1 MTHRRSKIVLT
12 LLAFALSVQYS
23 LAETA
28 EHAEVRGL
36 TPEFQQ
42 TLPEPEPEST
52 AVPPNGPTSLTLEE
66 AVSTALSRN
75 PTVKATQ
82 AAVKAADYRVDQA
95 GAAYYPTLDLSN
107 NFTHTDTSQ
116 GSGGVVS
123 NGLLLSNSGGSNN
136 TRDVLSSSIS
146 ARATLFDGT
155 REPNFRRAKESLTA
169 VEFDAEETA
178 QELILQVRTLYFQTL
193 LDQELAAIQKQ
204 RVENIQ
210 LRLNQAQGFYEAGTA
225 ARNEVTQA
233 AADLAN
239 AQLEATRADATLELD
254 WVRLNVLL
262 GTPSQNSYQLTQ
274 EEAENV
280 PSLSMEEFM
289 KVALDERPELQSGW
303 ARIRAQLA
311 QVDANSAARW
321 PTLSASAGYNL
332 NGQPTPLD
340 RTWSAG
346 LILSWSLFDGG
357 LNRARAEEAKA
368 TAEQLTEQLESTSNT
383 VYQEIAVALTAWRTA
398 ETQQTT
404 AQAGLDAAE
413 QNRFLAAERY
423 RVGVGNFL
431 ELSDAELALTEARTN
446 VARAANATRTAAA
459 QLARAVGVVEIAE
472 VSLENQP

>member
-1 MTHRRSKIVLT
+1 MKARKRIVLT
-12 LLAFALSVQYS
+12 LLAIGLALQSG
-23 LAETA
+23 LAEPA
-28 EHAEVRGL
+28 VHAEVQGL
-36 TPEFQQ
+36 VTEFEQAP
-42 TLPEPEPEST
+42 LESEST
-52 AVPPNGPTSLTLEE
+52 TPPSNPASTSTLTLDE
-66 AVSTALSRN
+66 AVATALSQN
-75 PTVKATQ
+75 PTIKATN
-82 AAVKAADYRVDQA
+82 AAVRAADYRVDQA
-95 GAAYYPTLDLSN
+95 GASYYPTLDLSN
-107 NFTHTDTSQ
+107 SYTHSESSQ

-123 NGLLLSNSGGSNN
+123 NGLLLSNSGSSNN
-136 TRDVLSSSIS
+136 TRDVLSGSIN

-169 VEFDAEETA
+169 AEFDAEEIA

-193 LDQELAAIQKQ
+193 LDQELASIQKQ

-210 LRLNQAQGFYEAGTA
+210 LRVNQARGFYEAGTA

-233 AADLAN
+233 EADLAS

-262 GTPSQNSYQLTQ
+262 GAPSQQSYELLQ
-274 EEAENV
+274 EDGETL
-280 PSLSMEEFM
+280 PPLSVTDFM

-311 QVDANSAARW
+311 QVDASSAARW

-340 RTWSAG
+340 RQWSAG

-398 ETQQTT
+398 ETQKIT
-404 AQAGLDAAE
+404 AQAGLEAAE
-413 QNRFLAAERY
+413 QNRYLAAERY

-431 ELSDAELALTEARTN
+431 ELSDAEVALTEARTD
-446 VARAANATRTAAA
+446 VARAVNAARTASAE
-459 QLARAVGVVEIAE
+459 LARAVGVIEISQ

>member
-1 MTHRRSKIVLT
+1 MKARKRIVLAF
-12 LLAFALSVQYS
+12 LAFGLVLQSG
-23 LAETA
+23 LAEPAVHAQVQGLET
-28 EHAEVRGL
+28 EFKQGPVEAEV
-36 TPEFQQ
+36 
-42 TLPEPEPEST
+42 
-52 AVPPNGPTSLTLEE
+52 AAPTSTVPSPLTLEE

-75 PTVKATQ
+75 PTIKATN
-82 AAVKAADYRVDQA
+82 AAVRAADYRVDQA
-95 GAAYYPTLDLSN
+95 GASYYPTLDLNN
-107 NFTHTDTSQ
+107 NFTHSESSQ

-123 NGLLLSNSGGSNN
+123 NGLVLSNSGNSNN
-136 TRDVLSSSIS
+136 TRDVLSSSIN

-169 VEFDAEETA
+169 AEFDAEEIA

-193 LDQELAAIQKQ
+193 LDQELATIQKQ

-210 LRLNQAQGFYEAGTA
+210 LRLDQAQGFYEAGTA

-233 AADLAN
+233 EADLAS

-262 GTPSQNSYQLTQ
+262 GTPSQQSYELSQ
-274 EEAENV
+274 EETETV
-280 PSLSMEEFM
+280 PPLSVKDLMR
-289 KVALDERPELQSGW
+289 VALDERPELQSGW

-311 QVDANSAARW
+311 QVDASSAARW

-340 RTWSAG
+340 RQWSAG

-368 TAEQLTEQLESTSNT
+368 TAEQLTQQLESTSNT

-398 ETQQTT
+398 ETQKTT
-404 AQAGLDAAE
+404 AQAGLEAAE
-413 QNRFLAAERY
+413 QNRYLAAERY

-431 ELSDAELALTEARTN
+431 ELSDAEFALTEARTD
-446 VARAANATRTAAA
+446 VARAVNAARTASA
-459 QLARAVGVVEIAE
+459 QLARAVGVVEISQ